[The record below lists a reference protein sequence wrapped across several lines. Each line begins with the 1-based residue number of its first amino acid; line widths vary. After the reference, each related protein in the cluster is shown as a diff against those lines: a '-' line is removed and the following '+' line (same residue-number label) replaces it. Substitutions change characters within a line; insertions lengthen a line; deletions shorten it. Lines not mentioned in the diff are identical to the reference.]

1 MGLVIASF
9 HRSGSSSLMQHLS
22 QSGLHAGD
30 DLITGNN
37 YNPDGYFE
45 DLAPVRFHDAVLK
58 NAGLD
63 WTSLAPNEIP
73 LRRKHRAYIK
83 DYCAKRVA
91 RTPNWGFK
99 DPRVCHFL
107 QHWLDI
113 DPTLKALILYR
124 SPVESSWS
132 IYRRAARELA
142 LGLDEDLNSRLL
154 RQPDHALTLWITHNR
169 KLLDALR
176 RFPDRA
182 VVVSHAGF
190 AAGFNVA
197 AAVRDR
203 FSMELL
209 PSDVS
214 QTFRREILTQTAE
227 PLPVSNREL
236 CAEALDIWNQLQS
249 VDLAKEVRGEAS
261 DPQFQDDP
269 SGLLLQNDLLS
280 KATRYAREH
289 VRSIEV
295 ELQAARCAGRLAD
308 PTTKAALLLEQRL
321 MAARTVARKLKRWPF
336 ALFFSRSRKY
346 SPLIDEIL
354 ASD

>member
-1 MGLVIASF
+1 MGLVVASF

-30 DLITGNN
+30 DLMSGNR

-58 NAGLD
+58 EAGLD
-63 WTSLAPNEIP
+63 WTSLTGTELAMG
-73 LRRKHRAYIK
+73 RKHRAFIK
-83 DYCAKRVA
+83 DYCAKRAA
-91 RTPNWGFK
+91 RTLNWGFK

-107 QHWLDI
+107 QHWLGI
-113 DPTLKALILYR
+113 DPTLNALILYR

-132 IYRRAARELA
+132 LYRRAARELA
-142 LGLDEDLNSRLL
+142 LGLEEDLNSRIL
-154 RQPDHALTLWITHNR
+154 RQPDHALALWVVHNR
-169 KLLDALR
+169 KLLDARR
-176 RFPDRA
+176 RFPDRS
-182 VVVSHAGF
+182 VVISHAGF

-203 FSMELL
+203 FGMELF
-209 PSDVS
+209 PADVE
-214 QTFRREILTQTAE
+214 QTFKREIVTQTVE

-249 VDLAKEVRGEAS
+249 MVLAKEARGEAR
-261 DPQFQDDP
+261 DTEFQDDP

-280 KATRYAREH
+280 NATRYAREY

-295 ELQAARCAGRLAD
+295 ELQSARCAGGLPD
-308 PTTKAALLLEQRL
+308 PTTKAKLI
-321 MAARTVARKLKRWPF
+321 AARTVARKLKRWPF

-346 SPLIDEIL
+346 STLIDEIL